1 MYSFDSTAYSAND
14 AKLLTDSNGI
24 FKILKIND
32 SYSFKAECDE
42 KYPYNVFIRTDKSVI
57 N

>member
-24 FKILKIND
+24 FKILKINVMHF
-32 SYSFKAECDE
+32 FKAEFDE
-42 KYPYNVFIRTDKSVI
+42 KYPDNVLLEQIRV
-57 N
+57 